1 MLNFAEQT
9 GSGAV
14 IVVWSF
20 LSTSNIYAV
29 YNTYTHNTHTI
40 HTNTHT
46 YTHKHVHSISN
57 ILCPTP
63 TPTYL
68 ISYLFTSYY
77 LSSFLFA
84 TYNQTTH
91 IIHFYF
97 VSLSCCHVVML
108 SYCHITNVLYRTFR
122 LNLSFLHFHFISLQ
136 FNSSNHNKN
145 STSSFI
151 EYYNSNYIFH
161 AEIAKF
167 ILYPYVYIYI

>member
-1 MLNFAEQT
+1 MVPHRSTNQARRCLTSLSRREAVLSSWYGRSCLHQT
-9 GSGAV
+9 SMQY
-14 IVVWSF
+14 I
-20 LSTSNIYAV
+20 
-29 YNTYTHNTHTI
+29 THTHTI

-108 SYCHITNVLYRTFR
+108 SCCHIVI
-122 LNLSFLHFHFISLQ
+122 LS
-136 FNSSNHNKN
+136 
-145 STSSFI
+145 
-151 EYYNSNYIFH
+151 YY
-161 AEIAKF
+161 
-167 ILYPYVYIYI
+167 